1 VIARLVSK
9 DVIHSFKIPVMRI
22 TQDVVPGME
31 IPIWFE
37 ANSTGEFQI
46 GCAQLCGLG
55 HYEMKAKLTIE
66 SPQEFQSWLD
76 EEHDALGL

>member
-1 VIARLVSK
+1 
-9 DVIHSFKIPVMRI
+9 
-22 TQDVVPGME
+22 ME

-37 ANSTGEFQI
+37 ARSAGKFQV

-66 SPQEFQSWLD
+66 SKQDFQRWLD
-76 EEHDALGL
+76 EEHSALGLD